1 MSQKALILSKIGEDL
16 TLSTRPIP
24 IPSANEVL
32 VKVLISSL
40 NPHDAKS
47 KSIGLFVKDSLPTPL
62 AVECI
67 GKVISLGP
75 NVTKFSIGDTI
86 FAFGD
91 PFRPDEQ
98 YTAEYGLVTIT
109 QAAKLPSNV
118 MHDEALTFPLNAQT
132 SFFALF
138 HSSGLNLPPSF
149 IRNSSYPPF
158 DYTTASIVIIGGGAA
173 TGKFAIEF
181 CRLAGM
187 KNIITIASK
196 SSATQLKDLGATHV
210 LDRSLSDDELED
222 AVRDITGDSLLMVL
236 DVFNREDRQTL
247 GARFLSTSQ
256 KGTLVSI
263 INPGSVDEGQF
274 RDPKKAGYERKF
286 VACAPK
292 YYTDVSMPFWENVVG
307 WIEARDFKPTGW
319 NFIRGLDAGK
329 VNEALD
335 GYNRGVPNVVKP
347 HLHIADA

>member
-1 MSQKALILSKIGEDL
+1 M
-16 TLSTRPIP
+16 
-24 IPSANEVL
+24 
-32 VKVLISSL
+32 ISSL

-47 KSIGLFVKDSLPTPL
+47 NSIGLFVKDSLRTPL

-67 GKVISLGP
+67 GQVISLGP
-75 NVTKFSIGDTI
+75 NVTKFSIGDTV

-98 YTAEYGLVTIT
+98 YTAEVGLVTIT

-118 MHDEALTFPLNAQT
+118 TYDEALTFPLNAQT

-149 IRNSSYPPF
+149 IPNSSYSAF

-187 KNIITIASK
+187 KKIISIASK
-196 SSATQLKDLGATHV
+196 SSATQLEDLGATHV
-210 LDRSLSDDELED
+210 LDRSLSDDGLED
-222 AVRDITGDSLLMVL
+222 AVRAITGDHLLMVL
-236 DVFNREDRQTL
+236 DVVNIGDRQTL
-247 GARFLSTSQ
+247 GARFLRTTQ

-263 INPGSVDEGQF
+263 IKPGRVDEGQF
-274 RDPKKAGYERKF
+274 RQRKKAGYERKF
-286 VACAPK
+286 VAWAPK
-292 YYTDVSMPFWENVVG
+292 YYTDVSVPFWENVVG
-307 WIEARDFKPTGW
+307 WIETRALKPTVW
-319 NFIRGLDAGK
+319 SVIKGLDARK

-335 GYNRGVPNVVKP
+335 GYHGGLPNFVKP